1 MKQFFFACKK
11 NLRKKEGR
19 NKVINLAFAKA
30 TSRSGL
36 KCEKKVQFRE
46 AARFASNV
54 KINVFQV
61 FFEWSGPK

>member
-30 TSRSGL
+30 TNHSAL
-36 KCEKKVQFRE
+36 KLK
-46 AARFASNV
+46 N
-54 KINVFQV
+54 
-61 FFEWSGPK
+61 PKRKS